1 MNVWV
6 GKMGAWSEFSRKDA
20 KEGKT
25 QRIVTLATSPL
36 CIFAW
41 TLFSYTTCSAFS
53 SIHPTS
59 TQLILTK
66 AQFAPSLIIFEY
78 HNRVEVEKEA
88 ADLDIIN
95 FDFYLCPRTAV

>member
-1 MNVWV
+1 MKWT
-6 GKMGAWSEFSRKDA
+6 EFHVAYAVEAAAQRQGIPIISASLLPPRSPR
-20 KEGKT
+20 ETNGMKT
-25 QRIVTLATSPL
+25 VTIDPT
-36 CIFAW
+36 
-41 TLFSYTTCSAFS
+41 FS

-66 AQFAPSLIIFEY
+66 AQFAPWLIIFEY

-95 FDFYLCPRTAV
+95 FD